1 MNILAI
7 ETSCDETAIAVLE
20 CSGSLK
26 GKLNFKILANEVSS
40 QIKIHRPFGGVV
52 PNLAKREHIKNL
64 PKIYQKIKK
73 EILGLEKKIDL
84 IAVTVGPGLEPALW
98 TGINFAQELA
108 KKLKKPLIG
117 VNHME
122 GHLFGFLLK
131 TEKSNSVIPHLLRP
145 SDLSVRS
152 LTKEEALCVEGMR
165 NPEKRLDSRLR
176 GNDKIQFPAIGL
188 VVSGGHTILLKMQ
201 SLTKWEKLGET
212 VDDAAGEAFDKVA
225 RILSLQYPGGPEI
238 EKLAKQGNP
247 KAIAFPR
254 PMLNQHNYD
263 FSFSGLK
270 TSVLYYVRDSILNN
284 SNSKEINDL
293 RGPKNRM
300 QSSDLGGQKIAASE
314 VNKLKAD
321 IAASFQQAAIDVL
334 TKKTLK
340 AADEFSARSIILCG
354 GVACNKT
361 LRETIKKESERRGL
375 NFFAPEMKFNTD
387 NAAMIGAAA
396 YINLLAKKSFGKLR
410 TSSFGGLRTR
420 KSLPIEAD
428 SNLNL

>member
-1 MNILAI
+1 
-7 ETSCDETAIAVLE
+7 
-20 CSGSLK
+20 
-26 GKLNFKILANEVSS
+26 
-40 QIKIHRPFGGVV
+40 
-52 PNLAKREHIKNL
+52 
-64 PKIYQKIKK
+64 
-73 EILGLEKKIDL
+73 
-84 IAVTVGPGLEPALW
+84 
-98 TGINFAQELA
+98 
-108 KKLKKPLIG
+108 
-117 VNHME
+117 ME

-131 TEKSNSVIPHLLRP
+131 TEKSNSVIPG
-145 SDLSVRS
+145 
-152 LTKEEALCVEGMR
+152 LTR

-188 VVSGGHTILLKMQ
+188 VVSGGHTILLKMS

-238 EKLAKQGNP
+238 EKLSKQGNP

-270 TSVLYYVRDSILNN
+270 TSVLYYLRDYPRAN
-284 SNSKEINDL
+284 
-293 RGPKNRM
+293 
-300 QSSDLGGQKIAASE
+300 
-314 VNKLKAD
+314 KAD

-334 TKKTLK
+334 TKKTTK
-340 AADEFSARSIILCG
+340 AAEEFSARSIILCG

-375 NFFAPEMKFNTD
+375 HFLAPEMKFNTD
-387 NAAMIGAAA
+387 NAAMIGVAAFVHS
-396 YINLLAKKSFGKLR
+396 LAKKKIY
-410 TSSFGGLRTR
+410 
-420 KSLPIEAD
+420 KIEAD

>member
-1 MNILAI
+1 MTKNNSKTILSI
-7 ETSCDETAIAVLE
+7 ETSCDETAIAVLK
-20 CSGSLK
+20 CSGNLK
-26 GKLNFKILANEVSS
+26 SGLNFKILANEVSS

-64 PKIYQKIKK
+64 PKIYKKIQK
-73 EILGLEKKIDL
+73 EIPGLEKKIDL

-108 KKLKKPLIG
+108 KKIKKPLIG

-122 GHLFGFLLK
+122 GHLYGFFLSEK
-131 TEKSNSVIPHLLRP
+131 TVISNEKSY
-145 SDLSVRS
+145 
-152 LTKEEALCVEGMR
+152 EAKPR
-165 NPEKRLDSRLR
+165 
-176 GNDKIQFPAIGL
+176 KIEFPTIGL

-238 EKLAKQGNP
+238 EKLAKSGNP

-270 TSVLYYVRDSILNN
+270 TSVLYYLRDNPNTS
-284 SNSKEINDL
+284 
-293 RGPKNRM
+293 
-300 QSSDLGGQKIAASE
+300 
-314 VNKLKAD
+314 KAD

-334 TKKTLK
+334 TKKTMK

-396 YINLLAKKSFGKLR
+396 YIHSLAKKKVY
-410 TSSFGGLRTR
+410 
-420 KSLPIEAD
+420 KIEAD

>member
-1 MNILAI
+1 MNILSI
-7 ETSCDETAIAVLE
+7 ETSCDETAIAILK
-20 CSGSLK
+20 CSGGLRKPS
-26 GKLNFKILANEVSS
+26 FEILANEVSS

-73 EILGLEKKIDL
+73 EVIGLEKKIDL

-98 TGINFAQELA
+98 TGINFAENLA
-108 KKLKKPLIG
+108 KELKKPLIG

-122 GHLFGFLLK
+122 GHLYGFLLSQK
-131 TEKSNSVIPHLLRP
+131 TE
-145 SDLSVRS
+145 
-152 LTKEEALCVEGMR
+152 
-165 NPEKRLDSRLR
+165 NP
-176 GNDKIQFPAIGL
+176 NDKLQITKKMFPVIGL
-188 VVSGGHTILLKMQ
+188 VVSGGHTIILKMQ

-247 KAIAFPR
+247 KAITFPR

-270 TSVLYYVRDSILNN
+270 TSVLYYVRDHLPTNAP
-284 SNSKEINDL
+284 KWKADL
-293 RGPKNRM
+293 
-300 QSSDLGGQKIAASE
+300 STVALA
-314 VNKLKAD
+314 KAD

-334 TKKTLK
+334 TKKTMR
-340 AADEFSARSIILCG
+340 AAEEFSARSVILCG

-375 NFFAPEMKFNTD
+375 DFFAPEMKFNTD

-396 YINLLAKKSFGKLR
+396 YIHSLAKKRVYK
-410 TSSFGGLRTR
+410 
-420 KSLPIEAD
+420 IEAD

>member
-1 MNILAI
+1 MAKNNSKTILSI
-7 ETSCDETAIAVLE
+7 ETSCDETAIAVLK

-26 GKLNFKILANEVSS
+26 NKLGFKILANEVSS

-64 PKIYQKIKK
+64 PKIYQKTKK
-73 EILGLEKKIDL
+73 EIPGLEKKIDL

-98 TGINFAQELA
+98 TGISFAQDLA
-108 KKLKKPLIG
+108 NEIKKPLIG

-122 GHLFGFLLK
+122 GHLFGFLLSEQK
-131 TEKSNSVIPHLLRP
+131 N
-145 SDLSVRS
+145 
-152 LTKEEALCVEGMR
+152 
-165 NPEKRLDSRLR
+165 
-176 GNDKIQFPAIGL
+176 KIIFPAIGL

-201 SLTKWEKLGET
+201 SLAKWEKLGET

-225 RILSLQYPGGPEI
+225 RILSLRYPGGPEI

-270 TSVLYYVRDSILNN
+270 TSVLYYLHDN
-284 SNSKEINDL
+284 
-293 RGPKNRM
+293 PKTN
-300 QSSDLGGQKIAASE
+300 
-314 VNKLKAD
+314 KAD

-334 TKKTLK
+334 TKKALK
-340 AADEFSARSIILCG
+340 ATDEFSARSIILCG
-354 GVACNKT
+354 GVACNKN
-361 LRETIKKESERRGL
+361 LRETIKNESERRGL

-396 YINLLAKKSFGKLR
+396 YIHSLAKKKIY
-410 TSSFGGLRTR
+410 
-420 KSLPIEAD
+420 KIEAD